1 MTAAGYLPRMAVLD
15 ITTPYS
21 RQTSFLY
28 DRLIAPAVVPLIA
41 PIEAE
46 WATRLGPSAR
56 VLDVGCGGGQVAA
69 RLAADHPS
77 YEVVGVDLSK
87 DQVRRAQRRSPRLT
101 FQVADAL
108 ALPFPDGIFDG
119 VYSIA
124 SLKHWPDVARGIAE
138 CARVVR
144 PGGLLCL
151 VEVERGCSFDDTLG
165 FVRTTPLG
173 RGPLLVPASAAFMAF
188 VAGRGWH
195 IDEARA
201 AMATLPLDAPRIE
214 RHGGVA
220 LVLHGRKRL

>member
-1 MTAAGYLPRMAVLD
+1 MAVLD

-21 RQTSFLY
+21 RPTSFLY

-46 WATRLGPSAR
+46 WASRLSADGR
-56 VLDVGCGGGQVAA
+56 VLDVGCGGGQVAR
-69 RLAADHPS
+69 RLATDHPG
-77 YEVVGVDLSK
+77 YDVLGVDLSK
-87 DQVRRAQRRSPRLT
+87 DQVRRAQRRAVGLRLR
-101 FQVADAL
+101 FEVADAL
-108 ALPFPDGIFDG
+108 ALPFPDGAFDAA
-119 VYSIA
+119 YTIA
-124 SLKHWPDVARGIAE
+124 SLKHWPDVARGLAE

-151 VEVERGCSFDDTLG
+151 VEVERGCSLDDTLG

-173 RGPLLVPASAAFMAF
+173 RGPLLVPAAAAFMAF

-201 AMATLPLDAPRIE
+201 AMAALPLDGARIE

-220 LVLHGRKRL
+220 LVLHGRKRG